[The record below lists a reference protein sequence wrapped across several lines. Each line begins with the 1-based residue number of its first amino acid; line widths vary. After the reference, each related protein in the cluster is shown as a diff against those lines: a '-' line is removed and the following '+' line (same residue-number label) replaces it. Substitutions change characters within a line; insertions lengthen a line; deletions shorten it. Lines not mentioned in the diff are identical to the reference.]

1 MGLFWI
7 GWFVLVL
14 IDPQIPWRHLPIL
27 LSDALGA
34 AALNTFYQQA
44 PRALKTP
51 FLGLS
56 WGVLLVT
63 IGDLMLLPGKQ
74 YLHLTGALDPS
85 SDYVFLLA
93 TISIMMGSFSLPY
106 IMEQQGLY
114 PNGRFA
120 LLIGIAAICSS
131 ITVYIYTTYFN
142 SMPLLSI
149 LIHAI
154 IMLVFVLYLL
164 QSFLIGG
171 GRIGKQV
178 QVISIALALVNVG
191 RIIAIVWTWSPI
203 THTIYEVIW
212 LTGMSILIYFS
223 PRKSG

>member
-7 GWFVLVL
+7 GWLVL
-14 IDPQIPWRHLPIL
+14 ITIDPQNPWRLLPVL

-44 PRALKTP
+44 PKALKTP

-63 IGDLMLLPGKQ
+63 VGDLMLLPGKQ
-74 YLHLTGALDPS
+74 YLNLTGVLDPS
-85 SDYVFLLA
+85 SDYIFLLA

-120 LLIGIAAICSS
+120 LLIGIAAVISS
-131 ITVYIYTTYFN
+131 VTVYLFTTYVTK
-142 SMPLLSI
+142 MPFLNI

-178 QVISIALALVNVG
+178 QVVSIALTLVNVG
-191 RIIAIVWTWSPI
+191 RIIGIIGDWSPL
-203 THTIYEVIW
+203 THTLYEIVW
-212 LTGMSILIYFS
+212 LTGMSVLLYFS
-223 PRKSG
+223 PRKLA